1 MKTLSGRDKIRDA
14 LSRLDQLTK
23 DEGLSAV
30 AQTLGVVHGI
40 SKVVMGGVPYFYDF
54 LTDIYLNTC
63 SIRWKRTDGW
73 YRTKFGYVSLAK
85 QV

>member
-40 SKVVMGGVPYFYDF
+40 SKVVMEGAPYFSDF
-54 LTDIYLNTC
+54 LSDICLNTC
-63 SIRWKRTDGW
+63 SIR
-73 YRTKFGYVSLAK
+73 
-85 QV
+85 